1 MGGHSFAIAGSF
13 RNVDRSDKNSA
24 VSHRFQR
31 PIKKKTKTTT
41 KKKKQKKNK
50 RKSLRGSFRK
60 RSPYY
65 APCSLLG
72 YLSLGSLQFELRL
85 G

>member
-31 PIKKKTKTTT
+31 PIKKKKP
-41 KKKKQKKNK
+41 KQQKKKNK
-50 RKSLRGSFRK
+50 TKENRCA
-60 RSPYY
+60 
-65 APCSLLG
+65 APFVNDPRITHRARC
-72 YLSLGSLQFELRL
+72 
-85 G
+85 

>member
-31 PIKKKTKTTT
+31 PIKKKNQNNNK
-41 KKKKQKKNK
+41 KKNK

>member
-31 PIKKKTKTTT
+31 PIKKKNQNNN
-41 KKKKQKKNK
+41 KKKKQKKIAA
-50 RKSLRGSFRK
+50 R
-60 RSPYY
+60 
-65 APCSLLG
+65 LL
-72 YLSLGSLQFELRL
+72 S
-85 G
+85 